1 MAAKKKTASKESDSK
16 NTTEKPVKK
25 SEKTKFQAWK
35 DGLNKNPRKKWAY
48 IIVGVVVLLGVFVYW
63 KANYFVVATVNGEPI
78 SRYALIVELEKQGA
92 QQVLE
97 QMVTNKLVEQK
108 AKEEGIEVTQEQID
122 AEVARV
128 EETLIA
134 QGADLETMLSFY
146 GQDMNTF
153 LQGIKQ
159 NLLIKE
165 LFKGQ
170 IEITDSDV
178 KEYYE
183 SNPESYPEGATFNDL
198 EEQIRDEL
206 YSNEVGM
213 LYQEWIEEI
222 KSESNV
228 NYFIYFPSDNV
239 AQ

>member
-1 MAAKKKTASKESDSK
+1 MAANKKTDTKK
-16 NTTEKPVKK
+16 TT
-25 SEKTKFQAWK
+25 STKTKEKKTKSRAYYWK
-35 DGLNKNPRKKWAY
+35 QDLKKNPRKKWAY
-48 IIVGVVVLLGVFVYW
+48 IIIAIIVALGIFVYW

-78 SRYALIVELEKQGA
+78 SRYALILELEKQGA

-108 AKEEGIEVTQEQID
+108 AKEAGVVVTQEQID

-128 EETLIA
+128 EESLIA

-153 LQGIKQ
+153 LQGIRQ
-159 NLLIKE
+159 NLIIKE

-170 IEITDSDV
+170 IEISDTDIQ
-178 KEYYE
+178 EYYE
-183 SNPESYPEGATFNDL
+183 SNPENYPEGATLNDL
-198 EEQIRDEL
+198 KEQIYEEL

-213 LYQEWIEEI
+213 LYQEWLQEV
-222 KSESNV
+222 KNESTI
-228 NYFIYFPSDNV
+228 NYFIYFPSDNL